1 MLPATAQEIDLG
13 RWTVT
18 QEFVDTYLEAVENQ
32 SVIYQEAK
40 VAPPLALAARVLGLL
55 LKKLSLPPGAVHTS
69 QEVYSQRAIEVGQ
82 EVWGSARAS
91 RPLHRGQWQ
100 FISTAFVLSNKEG
113 KTFLKGKTTVM
124 VPAREIA

>member
-18 QEFVDTYLEAVENQ
+18 QEFVDAYLEAVENQ
-32 SVIYQEAK
+32 SAIYQEAK

-55 LKKLSLPPGAVHTS
+55 LKKLSLPPGAIHTS
-69 QEVYSQRAIEVGQ
+69 QEVYSQRAIKVGQ
-82 EVWGSARAS
+82 EVWGSAKSS

-100 FISTAFVLSNKEG
+100 FISTGFVLSNKEG
-113 KTFLKGKTTVM
+113 ETFLKGKTTVM
-124 VPAREIA
+124 VPAKEIA